1 MNTRFVPDTRHILPL
16 SHFPTC
22 CWLSPLLACCLLAC
36 WLSGLRLS
44 AADANAGPLH
54 LTINTNGFKTVTWP
68 RPLVP
73 ALDVNQLRGGSVLT
87 NLNPINPAAITTTT
101 NGYSFS
107 TGISPD
113 TLFFSLTQGQMSSNA
128 LLTASVLHR
137 LTYGPTPDE
146 LERVTAIG
154 PQAFIDE
161 QLNMEA
167 LNEPMSETPPSSV
180 QTTNSVPPE
189 NQVKTN
195 WINIRIA
202 GRFSNTNLYLYLT
215 SPGEAHVDDIALYA
229 GTGTNVNQSV
239 NYVQNGDFESPLS
252 GPWTVSDNHLNS
264 AIVNDVKCSGAASL
278 RLVATAP
285 GSTQGSS
292 IWQTVAPGLTN
303 NQPCTLSLWY
313 LPRANSGS
321 ITLRLSGG
329 GVTVTATNEPASVE
343 PTWIYATATGVAGR
357 NVLYLYLDSPGV
369 AYVDDLKIVA
379 GSVPEAGPNL
389 LTEGNFEAPLSAN
402 WTFAPNTTN
411 SGLNGLVAHSGGGSL
426 LLNFS
431 RGGSS
436 DESAIVVSNLPLTLN
451 ATYTISYWYVP
462 SQRGSLTVR
471 LSGSGILSA
480 PDGTVAGLQRRL
492 DTLSESS
499 TLNDLRAWFTH
510 HATSANRQLLEVLS
524 QFWENHF
531 VTYHSKSVDYLDRYY
546 DDFDLMNRLAANL
559 EYREM
564 KRWRQAMLN
573 PNCTFY
579 DLLKIHVESPAQI
592 IYLDTVDSRG
602 DGNNIA
608 NENYARELLELFT
621 MGVDNGYDQ
630 EDIVRMSRAW
640 TGWSVRLVDPQ
651 NEFNPFAPQSTTVR
665 ALNGS
670 TSISNLVGLWSFWFR
685 ESRHGTNRGAIFP
698 GKIYPARLGPPWAG
712 RSYQLNIPRR
722 PTGDTNGIMDGYDA
736 IAHLSTNLF
745 TAEYISV
752 KLCRLFV
759 HDEFPNPT
767 THTDLPEYA
776 YYNYT
781 DPNRS
786 AEAELVRQCIVAW
799 DTPGP
804 DGRRGNLRSVL
815 RTIFNSELFRS
826 HGGSMQKV
834 KTPFEFVVSAVRAL
848 RSANTNGAFTANTD
862 GYSYSS
868 PMGRMG
874 AMSLFNRAEP
884 DGYPES
890 GPSWISAGT
899 LAERLRYVQ
908 ALLLAG
914 TGDDAGNNTTD
925 PVTLLKRK
933 LPSAS
938 WNNATAVADYFVGIL
953 FPAEGRANLDLY
965 RNAAVTFL
973 NTADDGVTSSLFSS
987 LGNTTTTYDTRV
999 RGMVS
1004 MLMTTQRFQEQ

>member
-1 MNTRFVPDTRHILPL
+1 MNMRLFVAVACVGLLPL
-16 SHFPTC
+16 Q
-22 CWLSPLLACCLLAC
+22 
-36 WLSGLRLS
+36 LS
-44 AADANAGPLH
+44 AADADAGPLH
-54 LTINTNGFKTVTWP
+54 LNVNSNGLKTVTWP
-68 RPLVP
+68 RLLVP
-73 ALDVNQLRGGSVLT
+73 TLEINQLHTGIYLS
-87 NLNPINPAAITTTT
+87 NLVPVAPTAITTTT

-107 TGISPD
+107 IGSSPASQ
-113 TLFFSLTQGQMSSNA
+113 FFSLTQGQMTSNA
-128 LLTASVLHR
+128 LLTASALNR

-146 LERVTAIG
+146 LERITAIG

-167 LNEPMSETPPSSV
+167 LAEPMDETPPTSV

-189 NQVKTN
+189 NQVKTD
-195 WINIRIA
+195 WINVRIP
-202 GRFSNTNLYLYLT
+202 GRFSNTNLYMYLT
-215 SPGEAHVDDIALYA
+215 SPGEAYVDNIGLYA
-229 GTGTNVNQSV
+229 GTGTNINFGV
-239 NYVQNGDFESPLS
+239 NYVQNGDFESALS
-252 GPWTVSDNHLNS
+252 GPWTVSANHADS
-264 AIVNDVKCSGAASL
+264 SIVTDVKSSGAASL
-278 RLVATAP
+278 HLVAAT
-285 GSTQGSS
+285 GGTTQASS

-303 NQPCTLSLWY
+303 NQACTLSFWY
-313 LPRANSGS
+313 LPRTNSS
-321 ITLRLSGG
+321 IMTIRLSGN
-329 GVTVTATNEPASVE
+329 GVSVTPTNEPASVN
-343 PTWIYATATGVAGR
+343 PTWIYATATGTAGR
-357 NVLYLYLDSPGV
+357 TALYLYLDAPGV

-379 GSVPEAGPNL
+379 GGVPEVGPNL
-389 LTEGNFEAPLSAN
+389 LAEGDFETALSTN

-411 SGLNGLVAHSGGGSL
+411 SSLSGQVAHSGNGSL

-431 RGGSS
+431 RAGST
-436 DESAIVVSNLPLTLN
+436 DTSAIVVSNLPVTLN

-471 LSGSGILSA
+471 LSGSGIVST
-480 PDGTVAGLQRRL
+480 PDGTVASLYRRL
-492 DTLSESS
+492 NTLTES
-499 TLNDLRAWFTH
+499 TALTDLRAWFTQ

-531 VTYHSKSVDYLDRYY
+531 VTYHSKTVDYLDRSY
-546 DDFDLMNRLAANL
+546 DDFDLMNRLAANM

-602 DGNNIA
+602 DGNQIA
-608 NENYARELLELFT
+608 NENYGRELLELFT

-630 EDIVRMSRAW
+630 EDIVRVSRAW
-640 TGWSVRLVDPQ
+640 TGWRVRLVDPQ
-651 NEFNPFAPQSTTVR
+651 NEFNPFALQSTTIR
-665 ALNGS
+665 TLNGN
-670 TSISNLVGLWSFWFR
+670 TSVSNLVGLWSFWFDA
-685 ESRHGTNRGAIFP
+685 SRHGTNRGAIFP
-698 GKIYPARLGPPWAG
+698 GKAYPARLGPPWAG
-712 RSYQLNIPRR
+712 RSYQLTIPRR
-722 PTGDTNGIMDGYDA
+722 TTGDTNSIQDGYDV

-745 TAEYISV
+745 TAEYVSV
-752 KLCRLFV
+752 KLCRIFV

-786 AEAELVRQCIVAW
+786 AEAELVRQCLVAW
-799 DTPGP
+799 DTPAS
-804 DGRRGNLRSVL
+804 DGRKGNLRSVL

-834 KTPFEFVVSAVRAL
+834 KTPVEFVVSAVRAL
-848 RSANTNGAFTANTD
+848 RSANTNGTFTANTD
-862 GYSYSS
+862 GYSYSG

-874 AMSLFNRAEP
+874 SMGLFNRAEP

-890 GPSWISAGT
+890 GPAWISAGT

-908 ALLLAG
+908 SLLLSA

-925 PVTLLKRK
+925 PVALLKKK
-933 LPSAS
+933 LPAAS
-938 WNNATAVADYFVGIL
+938 WNNATAVADYFVSIL
-953 FPAEGRANLDLY
+953 FPAEGKANLDLY

-973 NTADDGVTSSLFSS
+973 NTDDAGTTSSAFSS
-987 LGNTTTTYDTRV
+987 LGNTTTPYDTRV

-1004 MLMTTQRFQEQ
+1004 LLMTTQRFQEQ

>member
-1 MNTRFVPDTRHILPL
+1 MNTRLFAVAACGLFLPFL
-16 SHFPTC
+16 LPQ
-22 CWLSPLLACCLLAC
+22 SP
-36 WLSGLRLS
+36 
-44 AADANAGPLH
+44 AADADAGPLH
-54 LTINTNGFKTVTWP
+54 LNINSNGIKTVTWP
-68 RPLVP
+68 RLLAP
-73 ALDVNQLRGGSVLT
+73 ALEVNQLRGGVYLS
-87 NLNPINPAAITTTT
+87 NLIPIASTSIATTT

-107 TGISPD
+107 LGGSANN
-113 TLFFSLTQGQMSSNA
+113 LFFSLTQGQMSSNA
-128 LLTASVLHR
+128 LLAASVLNR

-167 LNEPMSETPPSSV
+167 LSEPMDEMPPGSI
-180 QTTNSVPPE
+180 QTINSVPPE
-189 NQVKTN
+189 DRLKTN
-195 WINIRIA
+195 WINLRIP
-202 GRFSNTNLYLYLT
+202 GRFTSTNLYLYLT
-215 SPGEAHVDDIALYA
+215 GPGEAYVDDIGLYA
-229 GTGTNVNQSV
+229 GTGTNINLGV

-252 GPWTVSDNHLNS
+252 GPWTVSDNHINS

-278 RLVATAP
+278 RMVATTG

-292 IWQTVAPGLTN
+292 IWQSVAPGLTN

-313 LPRANSGS
+313 RPRTNSGL
-321 ITLRLSGG
+321 ITLRLSGSG
-329 GVTVTATNEPASVE
+329 ATVTATNEPANVE

-357 NVLYLYLDSPGV
+357 NVLYLYLDSPGL

-379 GSVPEAGPNL
+379 GSVPEAGPNIL
-389 LTEGNFEAPLSAN
+389 SEGDFEAPLSSN

-411 SGLNGLVAHSGGGSL
+411 SGISSLVAHSGGGSL
-426 LLNFS
+426 LLDFS

-436 DESAIVVSNLPLTLN
+436 DESAIVISNLPVTLN

-471 LSGSGILSA
+471 LSGNGIVSA
-480 PDGTVAGLQRRL
+480 PDGSVASLYRRL
-492 DTLSESS
+492 DTRIEST
-499 TLNDLRAWFTH
+499 TLDDLRAWFTQ
-510 HATSANRQLLEVLS
+510 HATSGNRQLLEVLS

-531 VTYHSKSVDYLDRYY
+531 VTYHAKSVDYLDRYY
-546 DDFDLMNRLAANL
+546 DDFDLMNRLAANM

-602 DGNNIA
+602 DGSQIA

-651 NEFNPFAPQSTTVR
+651 NEFNPFATQTTALR
-665 ALNGS
+665 ALTGN
-670 TSISNLVGLWSFWFR
+670 TSISNLVGLWSFAFNAN
-685 ESRHGTNRGAIFP
+685 RHGTNRGAIFP
-698 GKIYPARLGPPWAG
+698 GKTYPARLGPPWAG
-712 RSYQLNIPRR
+712 RSYQLSIPRR
-722 PTGDTNGIMDGYDA
+722 PTNDTNGIMDGYDA
-736 IAHLSTNLF
+736 IAHLSINLL

-776 YYNYT
+776 FYDYSN
-781 DPNRS
+781 PSRG

-804 DGRRGNLRSVL
+804 DGRRGNLRNVL
-815 RTIFNSELFRS
+815 RTIFNSDLFRS

-834 KTPFEFVVSAVRAL
+834 KTPVEFVVSAVRAL
-848 RSANTNGAFTANTD
+848 RSLNTNGTATASSD
-862 GYSYSS
+862 GYSYRS
-868 PMGRMG
+868 PMARMG
-874 AMSLFNRAEP
+874 AMSLFNRADP

-890 GPSWISAGT
+890 GPPWISAGT
-899 LAERLRYVQ
+899 LSERLRYVQ
-908 ALLLAG
+908 SFLLAG
-914 TGDDAGNNTTD
+914 TGDDAGNNTSD
-925 PVTLLKRK
+925 PVALLKKK

-938 WNNATAVADYFVGIL
+938 WNNPTAVADYFVSIL
-953 FPAEGRANLDLY
+953 FPAEGKANLDLY

-973 NTADDGVTSSLFSS
+973 NTDDAGTGSSLFSG
-987 LGNTTTTYDTRV
+987 LGNTSTTYDTRV